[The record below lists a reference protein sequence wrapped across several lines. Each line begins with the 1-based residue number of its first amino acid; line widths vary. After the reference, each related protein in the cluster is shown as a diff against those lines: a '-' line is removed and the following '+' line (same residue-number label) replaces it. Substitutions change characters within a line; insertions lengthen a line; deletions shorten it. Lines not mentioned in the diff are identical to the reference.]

1 MNREDFKVD
10 QTVYIL
16 LIGNAAVRKTDE
28 ERVIEGKVVSVG
40 RKYITV
46 EANYREIKF
55 DITDDF
61 KEKSSYGGRDYELH
75 LSEEEIFYK
84 LRKNEMTEYIK
95 EVATEWGN
103 KTLKKISDEELSTIY
118 NILKKY
124 EE

>member
-1 MNREDFKVD
+1 MNKEDFKVD

-84 LRKNEMTEYIK
+84 LRKNEMTKYIK
-95 EVATEWGN
+95 EVAVEWGN
-103 KTLKKISDEELSTIY
+103 KTLNKLSDEELSTIY

>member
-40 RKYITV
+40 RKYLTV
-46 EANYREIKF
+46 KADYREIKF

-61 KEKSSYGGRDYELH
+61 EEKSSYGGRDYELH

-84 LRKNEMTEYIK
+84 LRKNEMVEYIK
-95 EVATEWGN
+95 DVAVEWGN
-103 KTLKKISDEELSTIY
+103 KTLKKLSDEELSTIY